1 MYRID
6 AEKSR
11 WFMVHILPHEPA
23 LRGWLARRTSLGLV
37 VEDVIQET
45 YAILAA
51 RESLA
56 DILHPRAYLFQVA
69 RSVVTHHVRRSRV
82 VSIQAV
88 DDLDRL
94 GVIDEAP
101 SPEQQAVDRDELRR
115 LAEAIAALP
124 PQTRQAFTLRRVHGL
139 PQREIARR
147 MRLSENTVE
156 KHIARGLKLL
166 IDWYGRGG
174 KDQAQASKDET
185 RDSGPRNGPARN
197 SRGY

>member
-37 VEDVIQET
+37 VDDVIQET

-51 RESLA
+51 RESVA
-56 DILHPRAYLFQVA
+56 DIHHPRAYLFQVA
-69 RSVVTHHVRRSRV
+69 RSVVTQHVRRSRV

-94 GVIDEAP
+94 GAADDAP
-101 SPEQQAVDRDELRR
+101 SPEQQTVDRDELRR

-166 IDWYGRGG
+166 IDWYARGG
-174 KDQAQASKDET
+174 KDPAQASKDKT
-185 RDSGPRNGPARN
+185 RDTGRRHGPARN
-197 SRGY
+197 SRRH